1 MRITGNKALVLEAV
15 QNVIGAVGTK
25 NTLPILSN
33 ILIEAKKEVVLFSA
47 TDLDIGITY
56 TTNDIQ
62 CIEEGSVTIPAKRTL
77 DIIKELPNDTIEI
90 TAKKNNTVLLQC
102 GDIIFKILGIPKDE
116 FPTIPGFKN
125 QEACTLTQKE
135 LRNLLTATSFA
146 MSSDETR
153 YILNGICIAVSKET
167 IKTIATDGRRLAI
180 ATIKNNTNF
189 KKEEKAVIPSK
200 AVGELIKTLKEEK
213 TIDVFFSEK
222 QIKFQT
228 ENMGILSRLI
238 EGEFPNYEQAIPKE
252 HETKLII
259 NKEALQSAVK
269 RASLLTTQESQA
281 IKLALSKNKLIISK
295 STPEIGETKEELT
308 AEYTG
313 PEMATGF
320 NPTYLQDVLKTIKKE
335 KVSIEFTG
343 TEKPAVIRQGG
354 EYIYIVLPMQ
364 VT

>member
-1 MRITGNKALVLEAV
+1 MRITGNKALILEAV
-15 QNVIGAVGTK
+15 QSVIGAVGAK

-33 ILIEAKKEVVLFSA
+33 ILIEAKKQESQFSA

-56 TTNDIQ
+56 TTKDIQ

-90 TAKKNNTVLLQC
+90 TAKKNNTVLLEC
-102 GDIIFKILGIPKDE
+102 KDISFKILGIPKDE
-116 FPTIPGFKN
+116 FPTIPGLKN
-125 QEACTLTQKE
+125 QEPYTITQQE

-153 YILNGICIAVSKET
+153 YILNGICLVVSKNT
-167 IKTIATDGRRLAI
+167 TKAVATDGRRLAI
-180 ATIKNNTNF
+180 ATIKNNTSF

-200 AVGELIKTLKEEK
+200 AVGELIKTLKDEK
-213 TIDVFFSEK
+213 TIDIFFSDK

-228 ENMGILSRLI
+228 ENTGILSRLI

-252 HETKLII
+252 HETKLTI

-281 IKLALSKNKLIISK
+281 IKLQLSKNRLVISK
-295 STPEIGETKEELT
+295 STPEVGETKEELP
-308 AEYTG
+308 AEYAG
-313 PEMATGF
+313 PEMTTGF
-320 NPTYLQDVLKTIKKE
+320 NPTYLQDVLKTIKQE

-343 TEKPAVIRQGG
+343 TEKPAVIRQGS
-354 EYIYIVLPMQ
+354 EYVYIVLPMQ